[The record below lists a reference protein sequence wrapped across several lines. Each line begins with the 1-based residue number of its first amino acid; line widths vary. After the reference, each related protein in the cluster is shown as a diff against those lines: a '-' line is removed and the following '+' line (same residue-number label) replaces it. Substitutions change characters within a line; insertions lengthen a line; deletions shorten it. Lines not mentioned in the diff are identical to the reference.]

1 MSEKELIAIEYYG
14 KSVHLVYKYRGE
26 TFKKALQI
34 GTHRLESL
42 K

>member
-14 KSVHLVYKYRGE
+14 GSVHLVYKYKDE
-26 TFKKALQI
+26 TFKKALKT
-34 GTHRLESL
+34 GTYRLESL